1 MQARQGA
8 AINGKPVMTFRDTVG
23 LALRNLSQAKLRTA
37 LTMLGVSIG
46 IASLAGMVSLGV
58 GLQEQVV
65 GRFLQSAVFDSVTV
79 VQPAELGG
87 AAQFLNG
94 RGRGGFRPDSGGRG
108 NGSGSSQTPAPKLDE
123 NALKQ
128 IAAMDE
134 VREVYPNIRVPVQL
148 AIEDFSR
155 QVALAGVPMSSK
167 GEGAFQTFSY
177 GAFFTGD
184 SDHDCMLSLNM
195 AKQIAEQAPGSLVG
209 KTATV
214 TYPARAKDKPAD
226 LTTGFDVHPAK
237 LECRIVGIVERDP
250 GGLPFG
256 GLGPNV
262 GVMIPLGLARSID
275 AEIVF
280 PDLQSLLRDP
290 SAPKS
295 YGTVTVKVKQAKWTQ
310 DVEDRLRRMGYAA
323 LSVNDALRGA
333 KTAFILFDIVQG
345 LVGSIALVVSSLGIV
360 NTMVMSILERTREIG
375 IMKAIGA
382 DNEHIRRIFLIEA
395 SVIGVLGGMFGVAL
409 GWTVGRA
416 INFGANLYIRSQGG
430 TPGTIF
436 SMPVWLIAAAIAFSV
451 LVSLIAGSYPASR
464 AAKLDPIQ
472 ALRHD

>member
-1 MQARQGA
+1 
-8 AINGKPVMTFRDTVG
+8 MTFRDTIG
-23 LALRNLSQAKLRTA
+23 LALRNLRQAKLRTA
-37 LTMLGVSIG
+37 LTTLGVSIG

-65 GRFLQSAVFDSVTV
+65 GRLLQSGVFDAVTV
-79 VQPAELGG
+79 VQAGELGG

-94 RGRGGFRPDSGGRG
+94 RGRGGLRGEFGGRG
-108 NGSGSSQTPAPKLDE
+108 NGSGSTPAPKLDE
-123 NALKQ
+123 QALKQ

-148 AIEDFSR
+148 KVGDFSR
-155 QVALAGVPMSSK
+155 QVALVGVPMSSK
-167 GEGAFQTFSY
+167 GEGAFQTFSF
-177 GAFFTGD
+177 GAFFTSD
-184 SDHDCMLSLNM
+184 TDHDCMLSLNM
-195 AKQIAEQAPGSLVG
+195 AKQIAEQAPAGLVG
-209 KTATV
+209 KTATL
-214 TYPARAKDKPAD
+214 TYPARAKEKPAD
-226 LTTGFDVHPAK
+226 LAIGFDVHPAE
-237 LECRIVGIVERDP
+237 LQCRIVGIVERDP

-262 GVMIPLGLARSID
+262 GVMIPMGLAKPID

-280 PDLQSLLRDP
+280 PDLQSLLREP
-290 SAPKS
+290 SQSKT
-295 YGTVTVKVKQAKWTQ
+295 YGAVTVKVKQAKSTQ
-310 DVEDRLRRMGYAA
+310 DVEDRLRRMGFGA

-333 KTAFILFDIVQG
+333 KSAFILFDIVQG

-395 SVIGVLGGMFGVAL
+395 SVIGVIGGLLGVAM
-409 GWTVGRA
+409 GWIVGRA
-416 INFGANLYIRSQGG
+416 INFGANLYIQSQGG
-430 TPGTIF
+430 TPATVF
-436 SMPVWLIAAAIAFSV
+436 SMPVWLISAAIALGV
-451 LVSLIAGSYPASR
+451 IVSLLAGSYPASR